1 MPSGIDLISQPG
13 TTVLAVMAGQVAR
26 VDTFSSYGLAVIVD
40 PGNGER
46 GKRGSP
52 PLIHGH

>member
-26 VDTFSSYGLAVIVD
+26 VDTFSGYGLAVIVD